1 MKTKTYIFILLALA
15 LCSCKQKEWIEWK
28 TQNEI
33 WLQLNKQKEGVQTT
47 PSGLQYKI
55 LYEGNPTT
63 TKPSAISTVYVS
75 YSGSMINGIV
85 FDSQSSAALSLQ
97 STVKGFAEG
106 MTKIYRSGDIELYI
120 PWDLGYGVDGSGTEG
135 YSGFIPPYSTLI
147 FRIHLNDITN

>member
-1 MKTKTYIFILLALA
+1 MKTKIYILLL
-15 LCSCKQKEWIEWK
+15 LSFLVCGCKQKEWIEWK

-33 WLQLNKQKEGVQTT
+33 WLQQNKQKEGVQTT

-55 LYEGNPTT
+55 LYEGNTT
-63 TKPSAISTVYVS
+63 STKPSAISTVYVA
-75 YSGSMINGIV
+75 YTGTMINGVV
-85 FDSQSSAALSLQ
+85 FDTQSSAAMSLQ

-120 PWDLGYGVDGSGTEG
+120 PWNLGYGVNGNGTEG